1 MAVELALRA
10 SAKIDAGAPPMD
22 LYPLLGE
29 ARRALENADM
39 LAADAA
45 TADELAK
52 MKKRPC

>member
-52 MKKRPC
+52 MKKRP